1 LKRAPR
7 SLPFPRAFA
16 PARRGLVGS
25 LAAALSLSLAVA
37 TPLGAPRVAWAGD
50 GSEAEIAAARQ
61 LFKEGKDLEAEDRW
75 AEALERFEKV
85 AAVKMTPQVRF
96 HMALCHENLG
106 RLVAAINGFEL
117 AGDEARR
124 AGKGAEDVAENA
136 PKRAA
141 ALRARVAKLE
151 VHVTGT
157 ILQSK
162 VLLDGEPVPKALYG
176 TAIPVDPGAHKIELD
191 TDGTITFRKDVTLQE
206 GESQPIAIEVRDV
219 EKVDEPPPPPP
230 PPPPP
235 ADEGMGRIPAYAAAG
250 VGVLALGGAGVFLG
264 LRESTLASIRENC
277 PTDTTCDSRYRDD
290 IEAQQSDGKTYTTA
304 ANVLLGVGAAGLVT
318 AGVLWFVLA
327 PEEPASSGSTSVSVA
342 PAGPGVVVS
351 GRF

>member
-1 LKRAPR
+1 MQT
-7 SLPFPRAFA
+7 FA
-16 PARRGLVGS
+16 PS
-25 LAAALSLSLAVA
+25 LARAQDA
-37 TPLGAPRVAWAGD
+37 
-50 GSEAEIAAARQ
+50 SEAEIAAARQ

-96 HMALCHENLG
+96 HIALSQENLG

-117 AGDEARR
+117 AADEARR

-162 VLLDGEPVPKALYG
+162 VLLDGQAIPKALYG
-176 TAIPVDPGAHKIELD
+176 SAIPVDPGAHKIEVD
-191 TDGTITFRKDVTLQE
+191 TDGTITFRKDVTLEE
-206 GESQPIAIEVRDV
+206 GQNQPIAIEVHDV

-235 ADEGMGRIPAYAAAG
+235 ADEGLGRLPAYAAAG

-264 LRESTLASIRENC
+264 LRESTLSSIREHC

-290 IEAQQSDGKTYTTA
+290 IDTQKADGQTYTTT
-304 ANVLLGVGAAGLVT
+304 ANVLLGVGAAGLV
-318 AGVLWFVLA
+318 AGGVLWFVLA
-327 PEEPASSGSTSVSVA
+327 PEEPANGSASTTSVRIA
-342 PAGPGVVVS
+342 PTGPGFVVS
-351 GRF
+351 GQF